1 MAETMPSISG
11 WRSRPLYTRVATVGL
26 LLFALVS
33 LVFAAIPTGGEV
45 GTLGFF
51 IITIVLS
58 GIVTGL
64 VWRFGRW
71 ALVVAVVWGFL
82 NLWWGRLLVL
92 SLSYPHSFFD
102 FVLRL
107 LLTVGALLA
116 VVGAIVAFVQQR
128 RGTVRTVSS
137 RAERRTFGAIAVA
150 LLALSVLS
158 GGLHIAG
165 LTTVSAEAEAGAIV
179 VDMRNSYLVPDR
191 LEIPV
196 GETVRIVVKNND
208 FFVHIFRIDELGIEY
223 TVLPFSERL
232 IEYHPT
238 STGEFTYRSKAA
250 MTGDMEGTLV
260 VTQYM
265 CLDHPHQAVFR
276 SSAFTWKSPYTVQ
289 VPHVATMA

>member
-1 MAETMPSISG
+1 MAEITPSISG
-11 WRSRPLYTRVATVGL
+11 WRSRPLYTRVSIVGL

-45 GTLGFF
+45 STLGFF
-51 IITIVLS
+51 TIFIVLS
-58 GIVTGL
+58 MIVAGL
-64 VWRFGRW
+64 MWRFGRW
-71 ALVVAVVWGFL
+71 ALVVAAVWGFL
-82 NLWWGRLLVL
+82 NLWWGWLLVL
-92 SLSYPHSFFD
+92 SLSYPNSFFD
-102 FVLRL
+102 FVLPL

-137 RAERRTFGAIAVA
+137 RAERRTFGAIAVG
-150 LLALSVLS
+150 LLAVSVLS
-158 GGLHIAG
+158 GSLHIAG

-196 GETVRIVVKNND
+196 GETARIVVKNND
-208 FFVHIFRIDELGIEY
+208 FFVHTFRIDELGIEY

-232 IEYHPT
+232 IELRPT
-238 STGEFTYRSKAA
+238 STGEFTYRSEAA

-260 VTQYM
+260 VTQ
-265 CLDHPHQAVFR
+265 
-276 SSAFTWKSPYTVQ
+276 
-289 VPHVATMA
+289 